1 MQQINDQLNKI
12 EAIER
17 LAIPARLFWSV
28 LGGLLSLAIVL
39 LLLSPAEKTLGDGIR
54 SVYLHVSLT
63 WTGMVGIGVSGLVG
77 IVAVFK
83 PRTRIIDWMTT
94 IGLVALIM
102 FAIGL
107 VISLLA
113 AAINWGAVFW
123 QEPRTAGA
131 IEIIALGV
139 IVQFL
144 AMLPIH
150 NRVKGLLFVLLAAFM
165 AWSVSTTPRVL
176 HPGAA
181 ARTSTST
188 SIRLTFFGLFAV
200 VSGVAA
206 WIVVQRQTNSR
217 TPSA

>member
-1 MQQINDQLNKI
+1 MRQINERLNKL
-12 EAIER
+12 EPMER

-28 LGGLLSLAIVL
+28 LGGLFSLAVIL
-39 LLLSPAEKTLGDGIR
+39 LLLSPAEKTLGDGIK
-54 SVYLHVSLT
+54 SVYLHVALT
-63 WTGMVGIGVSGLVG
+63 WTGMVGIGFSGLIG
-77 IVAVFK
+77 IVSIFK
-83 PRTRIIDWMTT
+83 PSRQITDWITT
-94 IGLVALIM
+94 IGLVALVM

-123 QEPRTAGA
+123 QEPRTSGA

-144 AMLPIH
+144 SMLPIH
-150 NRVKGLLFVLLAAFM
+150 NRIKGLLFVLLAVFM

-181 ARTSTST
+181 ARTSTSA
-188 SIRLTFFGLFAV
+188 SIRLTFFGLFAI

-206 WIVVQRQTNSR
+206 WIVVQRQTKSR